1 VPVNETRTKRKKYPS
16 GDAAWHRLSIPDGKF
31 TAIISLG
38 WWGDVGYIFYEQN
51 NLADQL
57 PVHHITIFT
66 SKDILVDH
74 TSNGKHG

>member
-1 VPVNETRTKRKKYPS
+1 MPPGIDLVFLMGS
-16 GDAAWHRLSIPDGKF
+16 SLQLFLQDGGVMWVTF
-31 TAIISLG
+31 
-38 WWGDVGYIFYEQN
+38 FYEQN